1 MVIMMLEKRL
11 QTGDDPTMIMNNREL
26 SWLVFNDRVLQE
38 AQDKSV
44 PLMQRFKFLG
54 IFSNNQDE
62 FVKVRVAKLIRLS
75 RLKGLKGA
83 QAAKARAAAEVLPL
97 LYARMS
103 ESQEKFDE
111 IYYGILAEMAE
122 IGINVVNE
130 RRLTEGQEQFCAD
143 YYASVVSER
152 IVPLLIRKTT
162 KMPFIG
168 DGDIY
173 LAVKMTG
180 GKGKNVRYAFIQIPV
195 SSACPRFVELPS
207 AEGRRD
213 IIFLD
218 DIIRLCL
225 REIFFMFSCE
235 TISAHT
241 FRVVRDAQIEMDGD
255 ISKSLME
262 KMEEGIENRY
272 RGNPVRLIYD
282 RDMPEDLLSLI
293 VSKLSLKLG
302 PSLDPGGR
310 YHLKRDLMKFPRVCP
325 RLEEKLP
332 APMRHP
338 AIAPF
343 AGVFKATAKRDVML
357 HFPYH
362 TFNHVIDFL
371 REAAIDPK
379 VESISITLYRT
390 AEHSK
395 VINALIGAAKN
406 GKRVTVIM
414 ELLAR
419 FDEGQNIEYADI
431 LQRAGV
437 RVIDGVAGLKVH
449 CKLILA
455 ERRERG
461 GVKGYAY
468 IGTGNFNESTA
479 KIYSDFGLLTC
490 RREIVSETRAVFD
503 SIVSHKPLSCK
514 ELLVAPYNMRA
525 RFEELAEEEIK
536 QAKKGRKAYIKAKFN
551 SLTDPEMINLLYR
564 ASRAGVRISLIVRGA
579 CCLQPGVEGLSENIR
594 VISIIDIYLEHARM
608 AIFCG
613 GGEEKYFI
621 LSADWMTR
629 NLNRRIEVGT
639 PVYDPAIRRQLTQV
653 LEMQWGDT
661 VKARDMAVFGANE
674 YVKGEGEERCRSQLA
689 LHDFYKKA
697 AEKGDE
703 EQ

>member
-1 MVIMMLEKRL
+1 
-11 QTGDDPTMIMNNREL
+11 MIMNNREL

-44 PLMQRFKFLG
+44 PLMQRLKFLG

-282 RDMPEDLLSLI
+282 RC
-293 VSKLSLKLG
+293 V
-302 PSLDPGGR
+302 
-310 YHLKRDLMKFPRVCP
+310 
-325 RLEEKLP
+325 
-332 APMRHP
+332 
-338 AIAPF
+338 
-343 AGVFKATAKRDVML
+343 
-357 HFPYH
+357 
-362 TFNHVIDFL
+362 
-371 REAAIDPK
+371 
-379 VESISITLYRT
+379 
-390 AEHSK
+390 
-395 VINALIGAAKN
+395 
-406 GKRVTVIM
+406 
-414 ELLAR
+414 
-419 FDEGQNIEYADI
+419 
-431 LQRAGV
+431 
-437 RVIDGVAGLKVH
+437 
-449 CKLILA
+449 
-455 ERRERG
+455 
-461 GVKGYAY
+461 
-468 IGTGNFNESTA
+468 
-479 KIYSDFGLLTC
+479 
-490 RREIVSETRAVFD
+490 
-503 SIVSHKPLSCK
+503 
-514 ELLVAPYNMRA
+514 
-525 RFEELAEEEIK
+525 
-536 QAKKGRKAYIKAKFN
+536 
-551 SLTDPEMINLLYR
+551 
-564 ASRAGVRISLIVRGA
+564 
-579 CCLQPGVEGLSENIR
+579 
-594 VISIIDIYLEHARM
+594 
-608 AIFCG
+608 
-613 GGEEKYFI
+613 
-621 LSADWMTR
+621 
-629 NLNRRIEVGT
+629 
-639 PVYDPAIRRQLTQV
+639 
-653 LEMQWGDT
+653 
-661 VKARDMAVFGANE
+661 
-674 YVKGEGEERCRSQLA
+674 
-689 LHDFYKKA
+689 
-697 AEKGDE
+697 
-703 EQ
+703 

>member
-1 MVIMMLEKRL
+1 
-11 QTGDDPTMIMNNREL
+11 MIMNNREL
-26 SWLVFNDRVLQE
+26 SWLVFNDRVMQE

-44 PLMQRFKFLG
+44 PLMQRLRFLG

-62 FVKVRVAKLIRLS
+62 FLKVRVAKLIRLS
-75 RLKGLKGA
+75 RMKGLKGA
-83 QAAKARAAAEVLPL
+83 QAAKARAAAEVLPQ

-111 IYYGILAEMAE
+111 IYYGILSEMAA

-130 RRLTEGQEQFCAD
+130 RQLTEEQERFCVD

-152 IVPLLIRKTT
+152 IVPLLIRKAT
-162 KMPFIG
+162 KLPFIS

-173 LAVKMTG
+173 LGVKMTG
-180 GKGKNVRYAFIQIPV
+180 AKAKNVRYAFIQIPV

-235 TISAHT
+235 TVSAHT
-241 FRVVRDAQIEMDGD
+241 FRIVRDAQIEMDGD

-272 RGNPVRLIYD
+272 RGKPVRLIYD
-282 RDMPEDLLSLI
+282 REMPEDLLSLI
-293 VSKLSLKLG
+293 VSKLSLKAG

-310 YHLKRDLMKFPRVCP
+310 YHLKRDLMKFPRVCQ

-332 APMRHP
+332 APMRNP

-343 AGVFKATAKRDVML
+343 SSILKVVAKRDVML

-379 VESISITLYRT
+379 VESIFITLYRT

-406 GKRVTVIM
+406 GKSVTVIM
-414 ELLAR
+414 EFLAR

-449 CKLILA
+449 CKLILV
-455 ERRERG
+455 ERRERAG
-461 GVKGYAY
+461 LKGYAY

-490 RREIVSETRAVFD
+490 RRETVCETRSVFD
-503 SIVSHKPLSCK
+503 SITAHQPLTCRD
-514 ELLVAPYNMRA
+514 LLVAPYNMRA
-525 RFEELAEEEIK
+525 RFEALVEEEIK
-536 QAKKGRKAYIKAKFN
+536 HAKKGKKAYIKAKFN
-551 SLTDPEMINLLYR
+551 SLTDPEMINLLYK
-564 ASRAGVRISLIVRGA
+564 ASRAGVKISLIVRGA
-579 CCLQPGVEGLSENIR
+579 CCLQPGVEGLSENIS

-613 GGEEKYFI
+613 GGEEKIFI

-629 NLNRRIEVGT
+629 NLNRRIEVST
-639 PVYDPAIRRQLTQV
+639 PIYDPAIRRQLKKV
-653 LEMQWGDT
+653 FEMQWNDN

-674 YVKGEGEERCRSQLA
+674 YVAGGEGKRCRSQLV
-689 LHDFYKKA
+689 LHEFYKKA
-697 AEKGDE
+697 AEKRNE
-703 EQ
+703 E

>member
-1 MVIMMLEKRL
+1 MLNKKP
-11 QTGDDPTMIMNNREL
+11 QTGEGPTMIINDREL

-38 AQDKSV
+38 ARDKSV
-44 PLMQRFKFLG
+44 PLMQRLKFLG

-75 RLKGLKGA
+75 RLKGLKGG
-83 QAAKARAAAEVLPL
+83 QAAKARAAAEVLPQ

-103 ESQEKFDE
+103 ASQERFDAV
-111 IYYGILAEMAE
+111 YHGILAEMAE

-130 RRLTEGQEQFCAD
+130 RQLTEEQEKFCLD

-162 KMPFIG
+162 KMPFIS
-168 DGDIY
+168 DGEIY
-173 LAVKMTG
+173 LGVRMTG
-180 GKGKNVRYAFIQIPV
+180 AKAKNVRYALIQIPV

-213 IIFLD
+213 IIYLD
-218 DIIRLCL
+218 DVIRLCL

-282 RDMPEDLLSLI
+282 REMPEDLLSLL
-293 VSKLSLKLG
+293 VSKLCLKGG

-332 APMRHP
+332 APLRHP
-338 AIAPF
+338 AVAPF
-343 AGVFKATAKRDVML
+343 SSILKVVAKRDVML

-379 VESISITLYRT
+379 VENISITLYRT

-406 GKRVTVIM
+406 GKRVTVIL

-419 FDEGQNIEYADI
+419 FAEGRNIEYADI

-449 CKLILA
+449 CKLILV

-479 KIYSDFGLLTC
+479 KIYSDFGLFTC
-490 RREIVSETRAVFD
+490 RREIVCETRAVFD
-503 SIVSHKPLSCK
+503 AIVSHKPLACR
-514 ELLVAPYNMRA
+514 ELLVAPYNMRS
-525 RFEELAEEEIK
+525 RFEALVEEEIK
-536 QAKKGRKAYIKAKFN
+536 NAQKGKKAYIRAKFN

-564 ASRAGVRISLIVRGA
+564 ASRAGVKISLIVRGA
-579 CCLQPGVEGLSENIR
+579 CCLQPGIAGVSENIR

-613 GGEEKYFI
+613 GGEEKIFI

-639 PVYDPAIRRQLTQV
+639 PVYDPAIRRQLKEV
-653 LEMQWGDT
+653 FEMQWRDN
-661 VKARDMAVFGANE
+661 VKARDMEIFGANE
-674 YVKGEGEERCRSQLA
+674 YAAGEKGRRCRSQLA
-689 LHDFYKKA
+689 LHEFYKQA
-697 AEKGDE
+697 AEKRNE
-703 EQ
+703 E